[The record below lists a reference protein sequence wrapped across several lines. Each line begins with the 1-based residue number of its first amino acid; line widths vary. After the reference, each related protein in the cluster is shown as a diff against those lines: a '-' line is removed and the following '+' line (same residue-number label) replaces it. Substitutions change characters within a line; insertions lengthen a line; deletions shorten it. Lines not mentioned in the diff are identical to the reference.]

1 MKKIIFGLLLLV
13 SFQDKAWSQ
22 QDTLTFSD
30 EIEMGNYIYGQLNP
44 QYYDSALL
52 NRSVSTLPALYQQ
65 IGGDYSQIM
74 STEDWLLIY
83 SDLALSCYDTTLMP
97 TINNMAF
104 LINDF
109 FTYHGLNHSELTLPF
124 GLIIQN
130 INMIDTVHFSNGDLD
145 LVDGQLISNVPQNT
159 LYSKRLIKSASILE
173 FYPDNGYATGNLK
186 YDSTF
191 IIKSS
196 DIILQSIKVDVDD
209 GNGFQ
214 DFGQRNPTIAYN
226 RTRDSTIAKAAITYK
241 LNNTIYNDTIRFYL
255 TTKSNQSLE
264 KSNDDK
270 WDDVW
275 VNMSVLGGN
284 DLEYDVGIKYGC
296 GNNGKIRRPI
306 IISCAYR
313 PSIQPFSLDKYWN
326 QFNVGGVFDSYVAL
340 GYDVI
345 FIKDKPGNQSLEVA
359 GSELAEFIKYI
370 NVIKK
375 NNYPNEDWENVVIG
389 YSMGGQKARY
399 ALMKLEKEHMEN
411 GGMHHHTKLYIPFDS
426 PHHGANIPLFT
437 QATYKTF
444 KNTNIIAALANLSLV
459 DPASRDM
466 GLYSI
471 YNSNELSSS
480 GLFAKDLIPHPDQF
494 AVNYQNE
501 LKNNF
506 QHAYSHS
513 TDTRKTFPSFS
524 RNIAVSMG
532 SYKEDYNAKWGL
544 HPGKKLFTQHA
555 PSSFYVPV
563 LGFQPGMVN
572 RKLWAS
578 KYSSTSPQSSFSRN
592 DFYVFLGIP
601 IYIRKLYNFQ
611 DHYEWDMAQG
621 GYKTMFYDG
630 LTGGAVAILR
640 SGGTVLGSQHYKDE
654 MSFMPL
660 VSSLAINPEI
670 WKNNDLYF
678 NLQNEGLMFDSYLN
692 LGLNIKSD
700 IYGYPHLAN
709 PNNHFDIT
717 PFEAVYADDFNW
729 DHIVMGNTLE
739 DHLSGNDDQYYY
751 HNLRDFLNDEVEG
764 YIVPLQNKVIGENHV
779 QNSSYEY
786 KAWYKSRDQVIIG
799 NNVTPKTNP
808 GDYIIEQT
816 GNITVFGGQSV
827 LIKPGFHSKA
837 GSTFH
842 AFIDRPS
849 DCYRDYAKSGS
860 SDSSDDDNKNTTKT
874 NTEKSSITEELQIKL
889 IPNPNSGNFIFEIN
903 QVNPNGALYI
913 FGLEGKL
920 YYEQVVN
927 QSQTCLNISLKSGLY
942 LAVYKTPT
950 ETKTTKLIINQ

>member
-1 MKKIIFGLLLLV
+1 MKKIILGLLLLV
-13 SFQDKAWSQ
+13 FIQGEANSQ
-22 QDTLTFSD
+22 QDTLIFSN
-30 EIEMGNYIYGQLNP
+30 EIEMGNYIYGQLDP
-44 QYYDSALL
+44 QHYDSALL
-52 NRSVSTLPALYQQ
+52 NRSASSLPALYQQ
-65 IGGDYSQIM
+65 IGGDYSQVM
-74 STEDWLLIY
+74 STEDWSLIY

-97 TINNMAF
+97 TINSMA
-104 LINDF
+104 LQINDF
-109 FTYHGLNHSELTLPF
+109 FTYHDLNYDELIQPF

-130 INMIDTVHFSNGDLD
+130 MNMIDTIHMSNGDLN
-145 LVDGQLISNVPQNT
+145 LVDGQLVSNVPQNI
-159 LYSKRLIKSASILE
+159 LYSKKLIKSASILE

-191 IIKSS
+191 IIKSD
-196 DIILQSIKVDVDD
+196 DISLQSIKIDVND

-214 DFGQRNPTIAYN
+214 NFGLGNPLITYN
-226 RTRDSTIAKAAITYK
+226 RSIDSTIAKVSIIYE
-241 LNNTIYNDTIRFYL
+241 LDDTIYNDTLQFYL

-275 VNMSVLGGN
+275 VNMSVLSGN
-284 DLEYDVGIKYGC
+284 NLEYDVGIKYGC
-296 GNNGKIRRPI
+296 GNNGKIRRPL

-313 PSIQPFSLDKYWN
+313 PPIQQFSLDKYWN

-370 NVIKK
+370 NFLKK
-375 NNYPNEDWENVVIG
+375 NNYPDEDWENVVIG

-399 ALMKLEKEHMEN
+399 ALLKLEKEHMESR
-411 GGMHHHTKLYIPFDS
+411 GPHPHTKLYIPYDS
-426 PHHGANIPLFT
+426 PHHSANIPLFT

-444 KNTNIIAALANLSLV
+444 KNTNLIAALANLSLV

-471 YNSNELSSS
+471 YNTNELSSS
-480 GLFAKDLIPHPDQF
+480 GLFSKDLIPHPDQA

-501 LKNNF
+501 LNNNF
-506 QHAYSHS
+506 QHDYTHS

-532 SYKEDYNAKWGL
+532 SYKNDYNAKWSL

-578 KYSSTSPQSSFSRN
+578 KYSSTTPQPSFSRN

-601 IYIRKLYNFQ
+601 IFIRKLYNFQ
-611 DHYEWDMAQG
+611 EHYEWDMAQG
-621 GYKTMFYDG
+621 GYKTLFYDG
-630 LTGGAVAILR
+630 LAGGAVTILK
-640 SGGTVLGSQHYKDE
+640 SGGTGLGTRHYKDE

-660 VSSLAINPEI
+660 VSALAINPEI

-678 NLQNEGLMFDSYLN
+678 NLQNEGVMYQKFDFN
-692 LGLNIKSD
+692 PTTDKSELF
-700 IYGYPHLAN
+700 GYPHLGH
-709 PNNHFDIT
+709 PTTHFSIT
-717 PFEAVYADDFNW
+717 PFQAVYADDFNW
-729 DHIVMGNTLE
+729 DHIVMGNTL
-739 DHLSGNDDQYYY
+739 NDYLNGDQSYF
-751 HNLRDFLNDEVEG
+751 NQLRDFLNDEVEG

-779 QNSSYEY
+779 QNTSYEY

-799 NNVTPKTNP
+799 NKVTPKTDP

-842 AFIDRPS
+842 AFIAGPS
-849 DCYRDYAKSGS
+849 DCYGDYAKSGS
-860 SDSSDDDNKNTTKT
+860 SDSSDDDNENTTKT

-889 IPNPNSGNFIFEIN
+889 IPNPNSGNFTFEIN
-903 QVNPNGALYI
+903 QANPNGKLYI
-913 FGLEGKL
+913 YGLEGKL
-920 YYEQVVN
+920 YFEQVVN
-927 QSQTCLNISLKSGLY
+927 QTQTRLDISLKSGLY
-942 LAVYKTPT
+942 LVMYQTGT
-950 ETKTTKLIINQ
+950 EMKSTKLIIN